1 MMRKTLLLLGSLFL
15 LHATY
20 ANDDCSNAQQL
31 TPGTTCAN
39 TTTTF
44 SGSTLSGAAPSC
56 GASASQDIWFMFTA
70 TDVTMSITLS
80 ATSGLNHGFELIQ
93 GSCGGTVIACVNS
106 NSSSF
111 SESYFNNNFTPG
123 QTYYIRVFNAAA
135 GLSTVNFNICVQ
147 NYPAPANDLCS
158 NATLLTPN
166 TSCLNTT
173 VSLSGAS
180 NESGSPSCVVSSSQD
195 IWFRF
200 VATDVTMSINLGAS
214 SGLNHGFE
222 IIEGSCTGTVVACVN
237 SNGSSISESY
247 FNNTFT
253 PGQT

>member
-1 MMRKTLLLLGSLFL
+1 MRKTLLLLGSLFL

-123 QTYYIRVFNAAA
+123 QTYYIRVFN
-135 GLSTVNFNICVQ
+135 VQ
-147 NYPAPANDLCS
+147 PDS
-158 NATLLTPN
+158 
-166 TSCLNTT
+166 
-173 VSLSGAS
+173 V
-180 NESGSPSCVVSSSQD
+180 
-195 IWFRF
+195 R
-200 VATDVTMSINLGAS
+200 
-214 SGLNHGFE
+214 
-222 IIEGSCTGTVVACVN
+222 
-237 SNGSSISESY
+237 SISISACRITQHRPMTCAAMLLY
-247 FNNTFT
+247 LH
-253 PGQT
+253 PIPAA